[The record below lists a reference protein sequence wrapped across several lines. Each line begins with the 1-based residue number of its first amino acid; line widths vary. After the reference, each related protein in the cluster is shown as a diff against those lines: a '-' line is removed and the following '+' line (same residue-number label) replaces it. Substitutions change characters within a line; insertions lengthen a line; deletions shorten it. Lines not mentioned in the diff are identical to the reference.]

1 MNNFVFISPNFPE
14 NYRYFCRE
22 LNENGM
28 NVLGIGD
35 QPYDE
40 LSFDLK
46 EALREYY
53 KVGSLEDYDQVYRAV
68 AFFAFKYGRIDW
80 IESNNEYWLENDAKL
95 RTDFNVTTG
104 FKLDELPYFTRKSLM
119 KQSYEKAGIPAA
131 RFCLPE
137 GLEDALSFT
146 EEVGFPV
153 VVKPDRG
160 VGASHTSRLKNE
172 KELEDFWKNEPSGIT
187 FIMEEYVYGDI
198 ISYDAIIGSSGDVIF
213 ETGNVTPG
221 SIMDIVNEQKETAYY
236 IRKELPENV
245 RAAGRA
251 AVKSFGVK
259 SRFIHFEFFCLTK
272 DQGHLG
278 RKGDVV
284 ALEANMR
291 PSGGFST
298 DMMNF
303 AHSTDVYKIWAD
315 MVSFGRT
322 GIKPGKHAF
331 CAFLGRRDGRDYL
344 YSDDVII
351 GKYSEQIRLM
361 QRMPDAL
368 SDDMGNRAFLAVF
381 DTLEEVNGFFE
392 DCTKRV

>member
-40 LSFDLK
+40 LPFDLK

-95 RTDFNVTTG
+95 RTDFNVATG

-137 GLEDALSFT
+137 SLEDALSFT

-153 VVKPDRG
+153 VVKPD
-160 VGASHTSRLKNE
+160 
-172 KELEDFWKNEPSGIT
+172 
-187 FIMEEYVYGDI
+187 
-198 ISYDAIIGSSGDVIF
+198 
-213 ETGNVTPG
+213 
-221 SIMDIVNEQKETAYY
+221 
-236 IRKELPENV
+236 
-245 RAAGRA
+245 
-251 AVKSFGVK
+251 
-259 SRFIHFEFFCLTK
+259 
-272 DQGHLG
+272 
-278 RKGDVV
+278 
-284 ALEANMR
+284 
-291 PSGGFST
+291 
-298 DMMNF
+298 
-303 AHSTDVYKIWAD
+303 
-315 MVSFGRT
+315 
-322 GIKPGKHAF
+322 
-331 CAFLGRRDGRDYL
+331 
-344 YSDDVII
+344 
-351 GKYSEQIRLM
+351 
-361 QRMPDAL
+361 
-368 SDDMGNRAFLAVF
+368 
-381 DTLEEVNGFFE
+381 
-392 DCTKRV
+392 